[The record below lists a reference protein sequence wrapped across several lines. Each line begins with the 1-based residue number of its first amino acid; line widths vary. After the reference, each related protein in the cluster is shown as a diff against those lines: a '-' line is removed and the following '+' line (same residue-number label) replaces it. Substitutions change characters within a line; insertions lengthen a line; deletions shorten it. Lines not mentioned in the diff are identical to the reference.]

1 MKGFDFFM
9 NRVVK
14 YFYKLR
20 QKKFEKKEQKR
31 IDLFKSKL
39 ASCGSNLKIFGEPVI
54 YGAEKLD
61 IGCNCKI
68 NDQVYINARSG
79 VTIGDDVT
87 LSYGAKIIS
96 TGYDVEHWIETGER
110 LHVVNTPVKIG
121 NHCWVC
127 TDAKILPG
135 VNISG
140 EYVVV
145 AAGAVVT
152 KDIAEDRVVVAGVPA
167 KIIKRIEGN
176 NDEYTFE

>member
-1 MKGFDFFM
+1 M
-9 NRVVK
+9 NRITK
-14 YFYKLR
+14 CFYKFR
-20 QKKFEKKEQKR
+20 QKKIEKKEQKR

-39 ASCGSNLKIFGEPVI
+39 ASCGSNLKIFGNPVI
-54 YGAEKLD
+54 YSSERLS
-61 IGCNCKI
+61 IGRDCKI

-87 LSYGAKIIS
+87 LSYGSKIIS
-96 TGYDVEHWIETGER
+96 TGYDVEHWVATGKKVHIE
-110 LHVVNTPVKIG
+110 NTPVKIG

-127 TDAKILPG
+127 ADAKILPG

-152 KDIAEDRVVVAGVPA
+152 KDITEDRVVVAGSPA
-167 KIIKRIEGN
+167 KIIKKL
-176 NDEYTFE
+176 

>member
-1 MKGFDFFM
+1 M
-9 NRVVK
+9 NRITK
-14 YFYKLR
+14 CFYKFR
-20 QKKFEKKEQKR
+20 QKKIEKKEQKR
-31 IDLFKSKL
+31 IDSFKSKL

-54 YGAEKLD
+54 YSPARLT
-61 IGCNCKI
+61 IGSDCKI

-96 TGYDVEHWIETGER
+96 TGYNIEHWVATGKKVHIE
-110 LHVVNTPVKIG
+110 NTPVKIG

-152 KDIAEDRVVVAGVPA
+152 KDITEDRVVVAGSPA
-167 KIIKRIEGN
+167 KIIKKL
-176 NDEYTFE
+176 

>member
-1 MKGFDFFM
+1 M
-9 NRVVK
+9 NRITK
-14 YFYKLR
+14 CFYKFR
-20 QKKFEKKEQKR
+20 QKKIEKKEQKR

-54 YGAEKLD
+54 YSANRLT
-61 IGCNCKI
+61 IGSDCKM
-68 NDQVYINARSG
+68 NDKVYINARSG

-96 TGYDVEHWIETGER
+96 TGYDVEHWVETGER

-127 TDAKILPG
+127 TDAIILPG
-135 VNISG
+135 VNITG

-152 KDIAEDRVVVAGVPA
+152 KDITEDKVIVAGSPARVV
-167 KIIKRIEGN
+167 KKL
-176 NDEYTFE
+176 